1 MTKREIFINLIQTEI
16 FDKADIW
23 TENYGEDY
31 NTAAA
36 FWEEFKNSKAT
47 ANNKITENGKK
58 VLLTMQE
65 FEEEM
70 NNMFTSKELAE
81 KLETSGRSV
90 GGVLR
95 KLAND
100 GYISKEGKNPIY
112 YSLSEV
118 GRQLDLKN

>member
-16 FDKADIW
+16 FDRADIW

-31 NTAAA
+31 KTAAA
-36 FWEEFKNSKAT
+36 FWEEFKNSKVAV
-47 ANNKITENGKK
+47 NNKITENGKK
-58 VLLTMQE
+58 VLLMMQE
-65 FEEEM
+65 LEEEM
-70 NNMFTSKELAE
+70 SNMFTSKELAE

>member
-112 YSLSEV
+112 YSLSEI

>member
-1 MTKREIFINLIQTEI
+1 MTKREIFINLVQTEI

-23 TENYGEDY
+23 AEKYGEDY
-31 NTAAA
+31 NTAAT
-36 FWEEFKNSKAT
+36 FWEEFKKSKVVI
-47 ANNKITENGKK
+47 NNKITENGKK
-58 VLLTMQE
+58 VLLMMQE
-65 FEEEM
+65 LEEEM

-95 KLAND
+95 KLATD
-100 GYISKEGKNPIY
+100 GYILKEGKNPIY

>member
-16 FDKADIW
+16 FDRADIW
-23 TENYGEDY
+23 AENYGEDY
-31 NTAAA
+31 KTAAA
-36 FWEEFKNSKAT
+36 FWEEFKNSKVAV
-47 ANNKITENGKK
+47 NSKITENGKK
-58 VLLTMQE
+58 VLLMMQE
-65 FEEEM
+65 LEEEM
-70 NNMFTSKELAE
+70 SNMFTSKELAE

-90 GGVLR
+90 SGVLR

>member
-16 FDKADIW
+16 FDRADIW

-31 NTAAA
+31 KTAAA
-36 FWEEFKNSKAT
+36 FWEEFKNSKVAV
-47 ANNKITENGKK
+47 NNKITENGKK
-58 VLLTMQE
+58 VLLMMQE
-65 FEEEM
+65 LEEEM

>member
-16 FDKADIW
+16 FDKANIW

-36 FWEEFKNSKAT
+36 FWEEFKNSKVAV
-47 ANNKITENGKK
+47 NNKITENGKK
-58 VLLTMQE
+58 VLLMMQE
-65 FEEEM
+65 LEEEM
-70 NNMFTSKELAE
+70 SNMFTSKELAE

>member
-23 TENYGEDY
+23 AENYGEDY

-70 NNMFTSKELAE
+70 SNMFTSKELAE

-90 GGVLR
+90 SGVLR

>member
-1 MTKREIFINLIQTEI
+1 MTKKEIFINLIQTEI

-23 TENYGEDY
+23 AEKYGEDY
-31 NTAAA
+31 KTAAA
-36 FWEEFKNSKAT
+36 FWEEFKNSKVAV
-47 ANNKITENGKK
+47 NNKITENGKK
-58 VLLTMQE
+58 VLLMMQE
-65 FEEEM
+65 LEEEM
-70 NNMFTSKELAE
+70 SNMFTSKELAE

>member
-16 FDKADIW
+16 FDRADIW

-112 YSLSEV
+112 YSLSEI

>member
-23 TENYGEDY
+23 AENYGEDY

-58 VLLTMQE
+58 VLLMMQE
-65 FEEEM
+65 LEEEM
-70 NNMFTSKELAE
+70 SNMFTSKELAE

-90 GGVLR
+90 SGVLR

>member
-23 TENYGEDY
+23 AENYGEDY

-58 VLLTMQE
+58 VLLMMQE
-65 FEEEM
+65 LEEEM
-70 NNMFTSKELAE
+70 SNMFTSKELAE

-90 GGVLR
+90 SGVLR
-95 KLAND
+95 KLVND